1 MLQSSRLQ
9 LMCVIGWQSW
19 CMFWIQLLAPLQW
32 LKRTYGWGGGIAS
45 LDDYGDLPKLRW
57 CLGINGMLLILPS
70 LFSTIRRLLWATIS
84 SCIQLMPV
92 RSKVSINWSS
102 SLTIAGFGGTTWLF
116 KSKLLRELY
125 VKLGSLI
132 LRMLLLVLVNIEI
145 MDAIVYSSY
154 LIA

>member
-9 LMCVIGWQSW
+9 LMCVIGWWSW
-19 CMFWIQLLAPLQW
+19 CMCWIQLLSPLQW
-32 LKRTYGWGGGIAS
+32 LKRTYGWGGAIAS
-45 LDDYGDLPKLRW
+45 WDDCYLPKLRW
-57 CLGINGMLLILPS
+57 CLVIIVMLLILPS
-70 LFSTIRRLLWATIS
+70 LFSKIRRLLWATIS
-84 SCIQLMPV
+84 SCIQLMHV
-92 RSKVSINWSS
+92 RSKFSIINWSS